1 MDETI
6 KQTINNQARACY
18 ETIGLDYDAPELRI
32 APLFEMI
39 TARPIF
45 VKELAVEKRLTAE
58 LAVDCIRQ
66 EMGFAARNYLQKP
79 NKLSG
84 FIYAA
89 QSAGKL
95 FGCIFT
101 ETSEPTARRRFSAA
115 HELAHYLLHFLPITE
130 NRANDF
136 LVMTEGI
143 SFAGEE
149 SDEIEDEYEMRL
161 VQDFEAEESHN
172 LSLFAKTW
180 DYEREADRFAAELLM
195 PRVACIGLAEN
206 YGRKFGKNKNA
217 VVRRLATDF
226 LVSFDAMNRR
236 LQDLEFYQY
245 DGN

>member
-6 KQTINNQARACY
+6 KQTINHTARECY
-18 ETIGLDYDAPELRI
+18 DAIGLDYDAPELRI

-39 TARPIF
+39 TAHPIF
-45 VKELAVEKRLTAE
+45 VKELAFDKRLTAE

-89 QSAGKL
+89 QSAGSL

-115 HELAHYLLHFLPITE
+115 YELAHYLLDFAPIAQGQEDKFL
-130 NRANDF
+130 AF
-136 LVMTEGI
+136 TEGI
-143 SFAGEE
+143 SFTNDETDEEKKNEIRIVCDFSGEE
-149 SDEIEDEYEMRL
+149 SRKLIL
-161 VQDFEAEESHN
+161 G
-172 LSLFAKTW
+172 K
-180 DYEREADRFAAELLM
+180 EREDRADAFAAELLI
-195 PRVACIGLAEN
+195 PRVACLTLAEN
-206 YGRKFGKNKNA
+206 YGRKFGKNKN
-217 VVRRLATDF
+217 VVARRLATDF

-236 LQDLEFYQY
+236 LQARAVRFTGSRLRSR
-245 DGN
+245 

>member
-1 MDETI
+1 
-6 KQTINNQARACY
+6 
-18 ETIGLDYDAPELRI
+18 
-32 APLFEMI
+32 MI
-39 TARPIF
+39 TAHPIF

-66 EMGFAARNYLQKP
+66 EMGFAARDYLRKP
-79 NKLSG
+79 YKLSG

-89 QSAGKL
+89 QSAGRL

-115 HELAHYLLHFLPITE
+115 HELAHYLLHFLPIAE
-130 NRANDF
+130 NRENDF

-143 SFAGEE
+143 SFADEE
-149 SDEIEDEYEMRL
+149 SDKVEELPEMRL
-161 VQDFEAEESHN
+161 VRDFEANESHD

-180 DYEREADRFAAELLM
+180 NYEREAEYFASELLM
-195 PRVACIGLAEN
+195 PRAACLTLAET

-236 LQDLEFYQY
+236 LQDLEFYETAETRAE
-245 DGN
+245 